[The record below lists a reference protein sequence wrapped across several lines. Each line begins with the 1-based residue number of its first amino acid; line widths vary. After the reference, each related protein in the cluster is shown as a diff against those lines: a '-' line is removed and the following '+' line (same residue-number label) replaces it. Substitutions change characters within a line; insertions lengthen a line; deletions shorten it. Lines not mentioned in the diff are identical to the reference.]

1 MSRAVVRLLT
11 AATLVAVGV
20 AAGVWLWRVP
30 PIEVPKADC
39 DIVEDAGRQWYE
51 MAKDMR
57 DAADNGVPDGY
68 TRDAVADRE
77 MEVAEKLRRAAES
90 VSTPQVAEQLNRWAD
105 SATANAELQ
114 RTGIPARSRDNP
126 LPEDIVEQMRHALN
140 LYTEATEALTA
151 RCPAL
156 PQVLIGNNSSENS
169 E

>member
-11 AATLVAVGV
+11 AATLIAVGV
-20 AAGVWLWRVP
+20 AAGILLWRVP
-30 PIEVPKADC
+30 APEVPTADC
-39 DIVEDAGRQWYE
+39 DIVEDAGKQWYE
-51 MAKDMR
+51 MARDMR

-77 MEVAEKLRRAAES
+77 VEVAEKLRHAAES
-90 VSTPQVAEQLNRWAD
+90 VSTPEVAEQLNRWAD
-105 SATANAELQ
+105 SATINAELQ
-114 RTGIPARSRDNP
+114 RTGIPARSSNNP
-126 LPEDIVEQMRHALN
+126 LPDDIVDRMRDALN